1 MDTSRIK
8 KFLESVTDS
17 NLPLD
22 QQPLVFAC
30 NEDLTGES
38 NENICTNKLATAC
51 GDNSICTNYDAACG
65 FSRNG
70 KCTNEANAY
79 CHIIIPPATDGALC
93 YIIENGYTC
102 Q

>member
-30 NEDLTGES
+30 NEDLMGES
-38 NENICTNKLATAC
+38 NDGICSNKSASAC
-51 GDNSICTNYDAACG
+51 MDNANCTNYGAACN
-65 FSRNG
+65 FARNG
-70 KCTNEANAY
+70 NCTNESNSY
-79 CHIIIPPATDGALC
+79 CHIITPPNGAIC
-93 YIIENGYTC
+93 ISNGYYVC
-102 Q
+102 N